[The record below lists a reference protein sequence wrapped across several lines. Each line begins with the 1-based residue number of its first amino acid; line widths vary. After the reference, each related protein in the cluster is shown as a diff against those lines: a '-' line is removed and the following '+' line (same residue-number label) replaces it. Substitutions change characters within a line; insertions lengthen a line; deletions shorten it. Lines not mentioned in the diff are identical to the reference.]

1 MVKDI
6 IKFVDD
12 LPDVAKLI
20 LCIPVLNIVFSVY
33 KLCRSIESQ
42 NVLWIVLGVLTIIPG
57 ASFMWLVDLICLL
70 LNKKVF
76 WFC

>member
-33 KLCRSIESQ
+33 KLCRSLESK
-42 NVLWIVLGVLTIIPG
+42 NTLWIVLGVLVIFPG
-57 ASFMWLVDLICLL
+57 ASFIWLVDLICLL
-70 LNKKVF
+70 LYKKVF

>member
-1 MVKDI
+1 MTKDI
-6 IKFVDD
+6 IKFVDGLD
-12 LPDVAKLI
+12 DIFKLI

-33 KLCRSIESQ
+33 KLCRSLESG
-42 NVLWIVLGVLTIIPG
+42 NTLWIVLGVLVIFPG
-57 ASFMWLVDLICLL
+57 AAFIWLIDLICLL

>member
-12 LPDVAKLI
+12 LPDVVKLI

>member
-42 NVLWIVLGVLTIIPG
+42 NVLWIVLGVLTIFPG

>member
-20 LCIPVLNIVFSVY
+20 LCIRVLNIVFSVY

-42 NVLWIVLGVLTIIPG
+42 NVLWIVLGVLTIFPG

>member
-1 MVKDI
+1 MVKDL

-12 LPDVAKLI
+12 LPDIVKLI

-33 KLCRSIESQ
+33 KLCRSINSG
-42 NVLWIVLGVLTIIPG
+42 NVLWIVLGVLVIFPG
-57 ASFMWLVDLICLL
+57 ASFIWLVDLISLL
-70 LNKKVF
+70 VWKKVL

>member
-57 ASFMWLVDLICLL
+57 ASFLWLVDLICLL